1 MGTMLTAE
9 PRVEAMRGSLYPQRR
24 TMGTMLTAEPRVEAM
39 RGRLYPQRRTM
50 GGDRS
55 LGTMLTAEP
64 RVEPS
69 YEKKLVSPASHYG
82 WGQE

>member
-9 PRVEAMRGSLYPQRR
+9 PRVEAMRGRLYPQRR
-24 TMGTMLTAEPRVEAM
+24 TIGGDRSTMLTAEPRVEAM

-55 LGTMLTAEP
+55 EP
-64 RVEPS
+64 TINN
-69 YEKKLVSPASHYG
+69 
-82 WGQE
+82 